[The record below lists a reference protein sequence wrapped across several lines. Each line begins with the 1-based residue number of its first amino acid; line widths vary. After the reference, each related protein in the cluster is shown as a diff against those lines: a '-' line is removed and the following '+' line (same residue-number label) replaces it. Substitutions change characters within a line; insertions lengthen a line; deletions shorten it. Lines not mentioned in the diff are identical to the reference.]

1 MKKVDFTEKQKFI
14 EGKVFAE
21 GFDLFKKC
29 IGLYN
34 SEWKSITIH
43 LN

>member
-21 GFDLFKKC
+21 GFDLFKSALVYIIQNGKV
-29 IGLYN
+29 
-34 SEWKSITIH
+34 
-43 LN
+43 